1 MGFAIII
8 VIVVIYFLLN
18 SLNMYVNPIMLG
30 FAIGGLFTIL
40 KYLNV
45 RKQNQ
50 QRYDLIHGKNFVGK
64 TLSEIEAL
72 IGRHTSV
79 NIIEKNQRVYT
90 WDDYLEILCDKDNN
104 CIEVLKNLYA

>member
-40 KYLNV
+40 RYLNV

-72 IGRHTSV
+72 IGQHTSV